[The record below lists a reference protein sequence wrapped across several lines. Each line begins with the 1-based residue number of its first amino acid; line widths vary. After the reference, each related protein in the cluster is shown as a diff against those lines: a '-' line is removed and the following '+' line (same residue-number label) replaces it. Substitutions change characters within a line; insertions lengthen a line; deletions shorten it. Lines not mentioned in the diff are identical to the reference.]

1 MRYLALDLGTSF
13 LKGAV
18 VDLDAPSIG
27 HVSREAFPAPR
38 TGLPPLHVEVP
49 VEAIIAATRRLLARL
64 GEAAPDAA
72 GVVLCAQMHG
82 MVLADHQGRALS
94 PAITWQ
100 DQRAAERMPGSSRS
114 YYDALVEHL
123 TPDQVAALG
132 NGLKPSLPL
141 CVLARW
147 AARGELPAAAMPV
160 SLADYVLSVLSGQ
173 PPVAEPTMAAS
184 MGMLDLARGAWHK
197 GVLAALGLDG
207 LTWPSL
213 AATATPAYMLRV
225 GGRDVPC
232 YPPVGDH
239 QAAVTGAL
247 LEPDELSLNIST
259 GSQVGVITP
268 AFTVGD
274 YEVRPFFDGRF
285 LQTIVRIPA
294 GRALSALVKLLSEL
308 AVAEGRP
315 PADPWATIAAAVVAT
330 PSTDLVADIAF
341 FDSPVGE
348 NGHLAN
354 LTEENLTV
362 GHVFRAAFRSMAAN
376 YRACAGRLAPVQPW
390 RRLVFSGGLAQRFAP
405 LREEILAQFGLSMRM
420 CPASEDTLLGLLVLA
435 TYVAGRAP
443 SVGAAT
449 TALKPYFTDAATGAA
464 AA

>member
-27 HVSREAFPAPR
+27 HVWREPFPAPR
-38 TGLPPLHVEVP
+38 PGLPPLHVEVP
-49 VEAIIAATRRLLARL
+49 VEAVIDATRRLLARL
-64 GEAAPDAA
+64 ADAAPDAA
-72 GVVLCAQMHG
+72 GVVVCSQMHG
-82 MVLADHQGRALS
+82 LVLADRQGRALS
-94 PAITWQ
+94 PAITWL
-100 DQRAAERMPGSSRS
+100 DQRAIEPLPGSSRT
-114 YYDALVEHL
+114 YYDTLIERL
-123 TPDQVAALG
+123 TPGQIADLG
-132 NGLKPSLPL
+132 NGLKPSMPL
-141 CVLARW
+141 FVLGLW
-147 AARGELPAAAMPV
+147 ASRGELPANAIPV
-160 SLADYVLSVLSGQ
+160 SLPDYVLSVLSGR
-173 PPVAEPTMAAS
+173 PPVIEATMAAS
-184 MGMLDLARGAWHK
+184 MGTLDLARGAWHG
-197 GVLAALGLDG
+197 GVLAALGVDG

-213 AATATPAYMLRV
+213 APVAAPAYTLRV

-239 QAAVTGAL
+239 QAAVTGAR

-315 PADPWATIAAAVVAT
+315 PVDPWATIAAAVAAT

-348 NGHLAN
+348 YGHLAN
-354 LTEENLTV
+354 LTEENMTV
-362 GHVFRAAFRSMAAN
+362 GHVFRAAFRSMAIN
-376 YRACAGRLAPVQPW
+376 YRNCAGRLAPVQPW

-405 LREEILAQFGLSMRM
+405 LREEILAQFGLPMRM

-435 TYVAGRAP
+435 TYVSGRAP

-449 TALKPYFTDAATGAA
+449 TALKPYFTDGAA
-464 AA
+464 APAAD